1 MLIQLFMPLLK
12 DDKKDLAQKYVEM
25 MEAGKNVVVIKHTW
39 IPVNEINEMRMWVS
53 EAEGKVRIVKKRVLL
68 KGLEGK
74 YDGLSLDMLEW
85 SSIALLTST
94 NEDDEHAPLKAIN
107 KLNKKWKK
115 DKAEFGV
122 EFIWGWY
129 EGAEWRDGAYVS
141 ELANLPSKEELI
153 GKFLFM
159 LNHPVSSFA
168 RVLKAIADD
177 QWWGEK
183 EKVEEAAL
191 VDEATSEEPKA
202 EEEKQ
207 EEQAEEKQ
215 EEAQEEQTEEKQQ
228 EEAQEEQAEE
238 STE

>member
-1 MLIQLFMPLLK
+1 MALLK
-12 DDKKDLAQKYVEM
+12 DDKKNLAAEYVKM
-25 MEAGKNVVVIKHTW
+25 MESGKNVVVIKHTW

-53 EAEGKVRIVKKRVLL
+53 ENDGNVKIVKKRVLL
-68 KGLEGK
+68 KGIEGK
-74 YDGLSLDMLEW
+74 YEGLSLDMIEG
-85 SSIALLTST
+85 SSIALLTSN

-129 EGAEWRDGAYVS
+129 DWAVWKDWGFVS

-168 RVLKAIADD
+168 RVLKAIADKD
-177 QWWGEK
+177 GV
-183 EKVEEAAL
+183 VEEEAPAA
-191 VDEATSEEPKA
+191 VAEEAPAEEAKEEPVA
-202 EEEKQ
+202 EEAK
-207 EEQAEEKQ
+207 EEPAAE
-215 EEAQEEQTEEKQQ
+215 
-228 EEAQEEQAEE
+228 
-238 STE
+238 